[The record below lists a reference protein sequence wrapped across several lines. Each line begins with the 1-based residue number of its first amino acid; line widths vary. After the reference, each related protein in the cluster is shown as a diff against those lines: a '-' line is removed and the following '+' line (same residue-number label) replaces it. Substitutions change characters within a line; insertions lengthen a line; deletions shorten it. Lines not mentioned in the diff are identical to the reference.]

1 MLGGWG
7 CQVRTATG
15 LSAALAE
22 AERGAPDLILADGHL
37 NEGEDGFACVQAV
50 RQRLRHPVPAAL
62 ITADRS
68 AGVKERAENLG
79 LPVLNKPIR
88 PAALR
93 TLMRRLTG
101 ARPAAE

>member
-7 CQVRTATG
+7 CRVRTATG
-15 LSAALAE
+15 LTAALAE
-22 AERGAPDLILADGHL
+22 AESGAPDLILADVHL

-68 AGVKERAENLG
+68 AVVKERAESLG
-79 LPVLNKPIR
+79 LPLLNKPIR

-93 TLMRRLTG
+93 TLMRRLTN